1 MRKDMLAV
9 FLLHQVK
16 FITFVNIFKFWL
28 NPNKN
33 NVHIR
38 SPGYYS
44 HVLLQ
49 WLHLLPRFFC

>member
-1 MRKDMLAV
+1 V